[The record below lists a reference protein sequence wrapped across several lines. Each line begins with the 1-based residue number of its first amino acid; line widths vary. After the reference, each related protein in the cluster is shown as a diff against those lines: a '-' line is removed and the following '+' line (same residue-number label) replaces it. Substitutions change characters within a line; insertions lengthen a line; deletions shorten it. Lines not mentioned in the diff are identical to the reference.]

1 MNRKKI
7 PEKKFLSLRVE
18 KNIAAT
24 NEYVNTTYTGTHP
37 MLHFKPTL
45 EKKRQDHLDNYVE
58 VHQFENAEPRRRKPG
73 KKKKNKRMSKAP
85 RRNKIVV

>member
-1 MNRKKI
+1 MNRKRN

-24 NEYVNTTYTGTHP
+24 NEYVNTTYTGAHP

-45 EKKRQDHLDNYVE
+45 EKKD
-58 VHQFENAEPRRRKPG
+58 KTT
-73 KKKKNKRMSKAP
+73 
-85 RRNKIVV
+85 